1 MSVFLVADN
10 IYIKQK
16 RRKKGTLDQGKYQHY
31 YTAIVFLNFRPI
43 SIASCIIMLPFLT
56 FTNIIF
62 LPPHHY
68 TVSMARTKRKFA
80 EFTPIE
86 KDPDTKRAR
95 QNRSNLIAD
104 KKKEKTTQ
112 RG

>member
-1 MSVFLVADN
+1 
-10 IYIKQK
+10 
-16 RRKKGTLDQGKYQHY
+16 
-31 YTAIVFLNFRPI
+31 
-43 SIASCIIMLPFLT
+43 
-56 FTNIIF
+56 
-62 LPPHHY
+62 
-68 TVSMARTKRKFA
+68 MACTKRKFA

-95 QNRSNLIAD
+95 QNRSNLITD